1 VEHAVRV
8 QPGRQHGSENDSHS
22 ITIGNRDRIICQDTD
37 VKQTVKNAYVH
48 VDVDVDVNV
57 VLPT

>member
-1 VEHAVRV
+1 VRV